1 MKILKLN
8 LHLRFSVSHKMQ
20 FPGEERQP
28 GCQFPGDGIQS
39 GTSWTYTKQY
49 STVLLKGQGQQIFTN

>member
-39 GTSWTYTKQY
+39 GTSWTY
-49 STVLLKGQGQQIFTN
+49 